1 MSNGT
6 LTCPGCQTPLRTAK
20 PLPPG
25 ARLKCPKCQ
34 TVFATPSAP
43 AAPATPAAAGPPQ
56 DPYAAPPPARPKPPP
71 AADPY
76 GDTPPAKK
84 PAPAAAARSRPNGG
98 RAGRVADPDAG
109 PADAAAPPKKTG
121 VPVWVW
127 LAAGG
132 GAFLLLC
139 VCPCSVGTYMW
150 YAGANWLS
158 NLPSVSS
165 SDKVTMENYDK
176 IKKDMSEADV
186 KAILGEPFFSTDDS
200 FMGGTRL
207 SKGQKC
213 LVWSGRSEDGISVVF
228 EKDKAIH
235 KKCSIDGKD
244 KEQPLR

>member
-43 AAPATPAAAGPPQ
+43 AAPATPAAAAPTQ

-84 PAPAAAARSRPNGG
+84 PAPAAGARPRPNGG
-98 RAGRVADPDAG
+98 TAGRAADPDAG
-109 PADAAAPPKKTG
+109 RVAAAPPKKTG

-158 NLPSVSS
+158 NLPSLSS
-165 SDKVTMENYDK
+165 GDKVTKENYDK
-176 IKKDMSEADV
+176 IKKDMSEAEV
-186 KAILGEPFFSTDDS
+186 KTILGEPLFTTDES
-200 FMGGTRL
+200 FMGLKL

-235 KKCSIDGKD
+235 KKCIIDGKE